1 MRALVLGAG
10 MMGSAMVKDLVFSEG
25 VDLVTLADSDPSRVR
40 QVLDRWDQGKT
51 KGLALDFCDRSSL
64 VKAMREADVTLG
76 AYPETLITAMTT
88 AAIQAR
94 CHLVDLTSLRSE
106 KDYLRLDRE
115 AAEAGVTIIPGCGV
129 APGLGNILAGLAVDA
144 LDEPEEAYIWVGGL
158 PQKPVPPFNYSI
170 VFSFES
176 VIEEYSAPCRILRNG
191 EPVVVKPLSGVEEI
205 EFPPPVGR
213 CEAFFTDGLN
223 TLLFTL
229 PRRGVKQAFEK
240 TVRYPGHASQMQVLQ
255 DAGFF
260 SGEPVRVGEQVVIP
274 SKVTSALLT
283 PLLALEDPR
292 DVTVMRV
299 TARGNQGKS
308 PSSVS
313 YTLIDFY
320 DKVTG
325 VTSMARTTSYTC
337 SIAAQMVAAG
347 AIKARGV
354 IPPEEA
360 FRGHTWQEL
369 SGELRRRGI
378 LIEGP
383 L

>member
-1 MRALVLGAG
+1 VRALVLGAG
-10 MMGSAMVKDLVFSEG
+10 MMGSAMVKDLVLSEA
-25 VDLVTLADSDPSRVR
+25 VELVTLADSDPSRVR
-40 QVLDRWDQGKT
+40 RVIERWGPDKAR
-51 KGLALDFCDRSSL
+51 GLVLDFCDRASL
-64 VKAMREADVTLG
+64 VEAMREADVALG
-76 AYPETLITAMTT
+76 AYPETLSTAMI
-88 AAIQAR
+88 ASAIQAR
-94 CHLVDLTSLRSE
+94 CHLVDLTSIRSE
-106 KDYLRLDRE
+106 RVYARLNQE
-115 AAEAGVTIIPGCGV
+115 AVEAGVTVIPGCGV

-144 LDEPEEAYIWVGGL
+144 LDEPDEAYIWVGGL
-158 PQKPVPPFNYSI
+158 PEKPVPPFNYSI

-229 PRRGVKQAFEK
+229 PKRGVKHAFEK

-260 SGEPVRVGEQVVIP
+260 SSEPVSVGDQVVIP

-283 PLLALEDPR
+283 PLLEHEDPR
-292 DVTVMRV
+292 DITVMRV
-299 TARGNQGKS
+299 TAKGNLGKS
-308 PSSVS
+308 PSSVT
-313 YTLIDFY
+313 YTLMDFY
-320 DKVTG
+320 DEVTG

-337 SIAAQMVAAG
+337 SVAAQMVAAG
-347 AIKARGV
+347 AVRAKGV

-360 FRGHTWQEL
+360 FRGQTWQEL
-369 SGELRRRGI
+369 SSELRRRGI